1 MTVFSIDLKE
11 LVQDIIMVSWSLFR
25 VMIPTLIVV
34 KIAQDLGVV
43 DTLDIWLKPVTE
55 LIGLPASLSIVLTTT
70 MLTNPYAGLI
80 VLASLDMPSGLT
92 VADTSILASFM
103 LFAHALPVE
112 AVISRQAGTKIIFVV
127 FLRIFTAI
135 IFCFILS
142 QFLSRFDLLQKIA
155 VIHLPEFQVMPSWLE
170 WSLDQIKGLI
180 FIQIV
185 IIGLLTTLA
194 ILKTLGIERLMALC
208 MRPFLNLISIDENAS
223 TIMVVGLT
231 LGLGFGGGLMI
242 KEVKAGHVN
251 KMQAISALVLINLFH
266 SVFEDTALMMLL
278 GPSLI
283 VILILRF
290 LFCLLVAYLLIAAF
304 RILPWSLVEW
314 ACVNAKCFPEFSKG
328 PSN

>member
-1 MTVFSIDLKE
+1 
-11 LVQDIIMVSWSLFR
+11 
-25 VMIPTLIVV
+25 
-34 KIAQDLGVV
+34 
-43 DTLDIWLKPVTE
+43 
-55 LIGLPASLSIVLTTT
+55 
-70 MLTNPYAGLI
+70 LI
-80 VLASLDMPSGLT
+80 VLASLDMPFGLT
-92 VADTSILASFM
+92 VAETSILASFM

-127 FLRIFTAI
+127 LLRIFTAI

-208 MRPFLNLISIDENAS
+208 MRPFLNLINIDENAS

-251 KMQAISALVLINLFH
+251 KMQALSALILINLFH
-266 SVFEDTALMMLL
+266 SVFEDTALMLLL

>member
-34 KIAQDLGVV
+34 KVAQDLGVV
-43 DTLDIWLKPVTE
+43 DILDIWLKPITE

-92 VADTSILASFM
+92 VAETSILASFM

-142 QFLSRFDLLQKIA
+142 QFLSRFDLFRK
-155 VIHLPEFQVMPSWLE
+155 
-170 WSLDQIKGLI
+170 
-180 FIQIV
+180 
-185 IIGLLTTLA
+185 
-194 ILKTLGIERLMALC
+194 
-208 MRPFLNLISIDENAS
+208 
-223 TIMVVGLT
+223 
-231 LGLGFGGGLMI
+231 
-242 KEVKAGHVN
+242 
-251 KMQAISALVLINLFH
+251 
-266 SVFEDTALMMLL
+266 
-278 GPSLI
+278 
-283 VILILRF
+283 LR
-290 LFCLLVAYLLIAAF
+290 
-304 RILPWSLVEW
+304 
-314 ACVNAKCFPEFSKG
+314 
-328 PSN
+328 